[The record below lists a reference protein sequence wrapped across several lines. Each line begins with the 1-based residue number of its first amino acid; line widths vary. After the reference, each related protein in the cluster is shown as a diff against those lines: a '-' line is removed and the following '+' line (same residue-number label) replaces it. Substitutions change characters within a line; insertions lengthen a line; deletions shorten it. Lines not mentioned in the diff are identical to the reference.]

1 MDSTTS
7 SALAIGSLIVS
18 LGGSFLAIVN
28 HRRIR
33 SNCCGAKTEVS
44 LDIENTTP
52 SEQKKEAFVCE
63 KEVKEDSKE

>member
-18 LGGSFLAIVN
+18 LGGSMLAIIN
-28 HRRIR
+28 HRRLR
-33 SNCCGAKTEVS
+33 SNCCGAKAEVS

-52 SEQKKEAFVCE
+52 TNEKKEVFTPDQE
-63 KEVKEDSKE
+63 KEIKS

>member
-18 LGGSFLAIVN
+18 LGGSVLAVIN

-52 SEQKKEAFVCE
+52 SNEKKDSFVTEE
-63 KEVKEDSKE
+63 KK

>member
-18 LGGSFLAIVN
+18 LGGGVLAVIN

-33 SNCCGAKTEVS
+33 SNCCGSKTEVS
-44 LDIENTTP
+44 LDIETTTP
-52 SEQKKEAFVCE
+52 EEKKKESE
-63 KEVKEDSKE
+63 K

>member
-18 LGGSFLAIVN
+18 LGGSVLAVIN

-33 SNCCGAKTEVS
+33 SNCCGAKAEVS

-52 SEQKKEAFVCE
+52 EEKRKEPLKINYDE
-63 KEVKEDSKE
+63 SK

>member
-18 LGGSFLAIVN
+18 LGGSILAVIN

-33 SNCCGAKTEVS
+33 SNCCGTKTEVS
-44 LDIENTTP
+44 LDIEATTP
-52 SEQKKEAFVCE
+52 PKE
-63 KEVKEDSKE
+63 KEEKESEK

>member
-7 SALAIGSLIVS
+7 SALAIGSIIVS
-18 LGGSFLAIVN
+18 LGGSLLAVIN
-28 HRRIR
+28 HRRVR

-52 SEQKKEAFVCE
+52 PNENKEAFAPSPE
-63 KEVKEDSKE
+63 K

>member
-18 LGGSFLAIVN
+18 LGGSLLAVIN
-28 HRRIR
+28 HRRVR

-52 SEQKKEAFVCE
+52 SNEKKEAFAPSPE
-63 KEVKEDSKE
+63 K

>member
-18 LGGSFLAIVN
+18 LGGSLLAIVN

-33 SNCCGAKTEVS
+33 SNCCGAKAEVS
-44 LDIENTTP
+44 LDIETTIP
-52 SEQKKEAFVCE
+52 EEKKQTIE
-63 KEVKEDSKE
+63 

>member
-18 LGGSFLAIVN
+18 LGGSILAVIN

-33 SNCCGAKTEVS
+33 SNCCGTKTEVS
-44 LDIENTTP
+44 LDIEATTSP
-52 SEQKKEAFVCE
+52 KE
-63 KEVKEDSKE
+63 KEEKESEK

>member
-18 LGGSFLAIVN
+18 LGGGVLAVIN

-44 LDIENTTP
+44 LDIETTTP
-52 SEQKKEAFVCE
+52 EDKKKEPLKINCDE
-63 KEVKEDSKE
+63 SK